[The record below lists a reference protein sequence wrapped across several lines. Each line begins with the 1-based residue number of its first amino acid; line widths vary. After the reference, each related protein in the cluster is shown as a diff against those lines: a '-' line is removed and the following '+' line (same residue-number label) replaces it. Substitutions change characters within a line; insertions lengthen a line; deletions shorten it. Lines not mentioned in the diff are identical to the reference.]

1 MDSKE
6 RLRKALQRLV
16 QPHWNIPD
24 VLLEEIACIPDFDI
38 GYVKTAARSHSRRY
52 RCDTVGFQTAASA
65 LREIA
70 KLQCNLMLARRC
82 RHNGFVTGQMLEYH
96 MVADALEKMAE
107 ESQSIERDSHGWS
120 LATEPV
126 GSSQP

>member
-1 MDSKE
+1 MDSKQ
-6 RLRKALQRLV
+6 RSKNALQRLV
-16 QPHWNIPD
+16 QPHWDIPD
-24 VLLEEIACIPDFDI
+24 ALLDAMANLPDFDI
-38 GYVKTAARSHSRRY
+38 RYVTRASKSHSRRY
-52 RCDTVGFQTAASA
+52 RCDRFGFLAAARA

-70 KLQCNLMLARRC
+70 KLQCGLMASRQYRL
-82 RHNGFVTGQMLEYH
+82 NVFVAGQMLEYN

-107 ESQSIERDSHGWS
+107 ETPTIERDSHGWS

>member
-16 QPHWNIPD
+16 QRHWGIPEELLDAISDLPHFR
-24 VLLEEIACIPDFDI
+24 LT
-38 GYVKTAARSHSRRY
+38 YVEKAAKSHSQRY
-52 RCDTVGFQTAASA
+52 RCDRFGFQTAAIA

-70 KLQCNLMLARRC
+70 KLQCDLMLSRPC
-82 RHNGFVTGQMLEYH
+82 RLNVFVAGQMLEYN

-126 GSSQP
+126 GSLQP